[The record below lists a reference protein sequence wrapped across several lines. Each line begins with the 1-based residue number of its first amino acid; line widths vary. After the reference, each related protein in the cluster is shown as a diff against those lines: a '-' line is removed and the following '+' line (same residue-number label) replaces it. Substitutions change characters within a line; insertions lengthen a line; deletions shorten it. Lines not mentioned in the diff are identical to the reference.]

1 MNSVYNGY
9 RTSTMWNL
17 QRYECSFVN
26 AFIVSDDPQE
36 MEVFKIDAGET
47 LNLVELLHND
57 CELRWCMQ
65 LWDSQP
71 SEVNGCIQL
80 YRPRAPK
87 PELYI
92 SNARFPILGLL
103 DALHQAGRIAV
114 PRLVVHSIRGGPF
127 FRLNLYAKPM
137 VP

>member
-1 MNSVYNGY
+1 MQVK
-9 RTSTMWNL
+9 TIL
-17 QRYECSFVN
+17 KFVEELVE
-26 AFIVSDDPQE
+26 FKRRDDYK
-36 MEVFKIDAGET
+36 VLET

-71 SEVNGCIQL
+71 SEVNGYIQL

-87 PELYI
+87 PELDI

-103 DALHQAGRIAV
+103 DAFHQE
-114 PRLVVHSIRGGPF
+114 F
-127 FRLNLYAKPM
+127 EF
-137 VP
+137 